1 MKKILIL
8 LLSVICVLLVV
19 PLNTLTDDNSDTY
32 EYTIRVFAGD
42 KGAFSDGSAVKT
54 IHARYG
60 EEVNLSDYLVVPTEN
75 RYLFNGY
82 RTSGRDNRWAE
93 LPAFTAEKD
102 VDYVAA
108 YVIKGN
114 VVHYTLRF
122 VEYGTGRQLL
132 ADMVLEGNAGD
143 KPIEAFRYV
152 EGYRP
157 LYRNITKTLSD
168 NEAENVFVFEYV
180 EIPAQE
186 GGEAG
191 GAGAGGAGAE
201 AGGAGA
207 GGAGTEGA
215 GGAGTGGA
223 GGNPEA
229 PETQEILDI
238 DTPQGTPGAD
248 VPESKPEN
256 VEPPKGNGAKIGWII
271 GGVALAVVA
280 AALIVI
286 LTRKKRK

>member
-1 MKKILIL
+1 M
-8 LLSVICVLLVV
+8 
-19 PLNTLTDDNSDTY
+19 
-32 EYTIRVFAGD
+32 
-42 KGAFSDGSAVKT
+42 
-54 IHARYG
+54 
-60 EEVNLSDYLVVPTEN
+60 
-75 RYLFNGY
+75 
-82 RTSGRDNRWAE
+82 
-93 LPAFTAEKD
+93 
-102 VDYVAA
+102 
-108 YVIKGN
+108 
-114 VVHYTLRF
+114 
-122 VEYGTGRQLL
+122 
-132 ADMVLEGNAGD
+132 
-143 KPIEAFRYV
+143 

-191 GAGAGGAGAE
+191 GAGAGAG

-207 GGAGTEGA
+207 GGAGAEGA

-286 LTRKKRK
+286 LTKKKRK